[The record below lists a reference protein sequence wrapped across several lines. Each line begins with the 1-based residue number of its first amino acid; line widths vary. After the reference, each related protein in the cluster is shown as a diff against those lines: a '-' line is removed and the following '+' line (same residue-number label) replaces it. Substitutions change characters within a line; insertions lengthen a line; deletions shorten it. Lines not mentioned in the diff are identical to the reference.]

1 MTHKSAPAVTLLA
14 ALLAGCATPPER
26 VRTVRVDVPVPVEC
40 PRPAMPA
47 RPPLPLPLADVP
59 PDAGPDEIAR
69 AALASLHALTGYA
82 AQLEAINGR

>member
-1 MTHKSAPAVTLLA
+1 MSESFSSGFKTLLA

-47 RPPLPLPLADVP
+47 RPPLPLADVP
-59 PDAGPDEIAR
+59 PGAGPDEIAR

>member
-1 MTHKSAPAVTLLA
+1 MTHKSASAVTLLA

-47 RPPLPLPLADVP
+47 RPPLPLADVP
-59 PDAGPDEIAR
+59 PGAGPDEIAR